1 MRELLREV
9 DDRLREFSP
18 GYGRCSGSGDP
29 ECLVGRLQEAL
40 EDVLDGGIF
49 DGRMTDLDMP
59 QLTKVH

>member
-18 GYGRCSGSGDP
+18 GYGRCSGSADP
-29 ECLVGRLQEAL
+29 GCLVYRLREAL

-49 DGRMTDLDMP
+49 DGRMTDVDMRQMP
-59 QLTKVH
+59 EVL